1 MRIYIVRGIIL
12 FLLVFSL
19 PVAGQ
24 QQSVSGSELVQ
35 RLISAYNNFNYRE
48 CADLLNIA
56 FQSIDKFS
64 PRDQKQIYQYAA
76 FIAFQNGNIVLAKNH
91 FWQLLE
97 IDPTYSPDPLTTSPK
112 LLTLFRKTKI
122 EFLEDLNRRLKQVQ
136 ERGNQRDIPWRA
148 FLFPGW
154 EQWHRGNTRKGLVY
168 SGVGAAFLSGTI
180 YSIVMTH
187 RKKTDYEKAIGS
199 ARIQSLYDEYNRYY
213 KWQYYFG
220 YAFVATYIFS
230 QFDLILWNQPRVSLN
245 TSAVL
250 PSGNNAVLAIQLKL
264 QF

>member
-1 MRIYIVRGIIL
+1 M
-12 FLLVFSL
+12 
-19 PVAGQ
+19 
-24 QQSVSGSELVQ
+24 
-35 RLISAYNNFNYRE
+35 
-48 CADLLNIA
+48 
-56 FQSIDKFS
+56 
-64 PRDQKQIYQYAA
+64 
-76 FIAFQNGNIVLAKNH
+76 
-91 FWQLLE
+91 
-97 IDPTYSPDPLTTSPK
+97 
-112 LLTLFRKTKI
+112 
-122 EFLEDLNRRLKQVQ
+122 
-136 ERGNQRDIPWRA
+136 
-148 FLFPGW
+148 
-154 EQWHRGNTRKGLVY
+154 Y

-187 RKKTDYEKAIGS
+187 RKKTDYEKALGS